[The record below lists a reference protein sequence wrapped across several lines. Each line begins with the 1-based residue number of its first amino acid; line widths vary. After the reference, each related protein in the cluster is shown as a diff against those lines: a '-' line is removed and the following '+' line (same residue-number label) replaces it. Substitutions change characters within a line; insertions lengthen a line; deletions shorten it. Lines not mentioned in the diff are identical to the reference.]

1 MRSVFIHRY
10 QTLAMRPVRNRNIYS
25 LTVDIHFVVAHT
37 NFDSQHEGILTIRP
51 GDIVRVKYGGDSH
64 PKWWEGAVIR
74 SYFGN
79 KGSGYFFPVLTESYN
94 FMDNRIA
101 SRIPMALLDVHGQ
114 LARFRKRRA
123 N

>member
-1 MRSVFIHRY
+1 MESVFVQRY
-10 QTLAMRPVRNRNIYS
+10 CAVAQRPKRNRNVNDLS
-25 LTVDIHFVVAHT
+25 VDIQFVVAHT
-37 NFDSQHEGILTIRP
+37 NFDSHHEGILTIRP
-51 GDIVRVKYGGDSH
+51 GDIVRVTHGGNSH
-64 PKWWEGAVIR
+64 PKWWQGTIIR

-79 KGSGYFFPVLTESYN
+79 KGTGYFFPVLTQSYT

-114 LARFRKRRA
+114 LARFRKKRA